1 MNITKHQMTNAL
13 IEARSVLT
21 LSIRSNIKLRNGFC
35 GKFFRS
41 QLREQIAAYRILSN
55 LATIEAT
62 TYTHSERDL
71 ARIKKALAK

>member
-1 MNITKHQMTNAL
+1 MNITKQEMANAL

-21 LSIRSNIKLRNGFC
+21 LSIRSNIKLRNSFC

-62 TYTHSERDL
+62 TYTHSKRDL
-71 ARIKKALAK
+71 ARVKKALAK